1 MGRPSKYDNMTKEEI
16 LAAMNARNKSY
27 KWQKS
32 CTLTP
37 AEGKKLE
44 EEFLPKYHCDNVSQ
58 LVKKIVN
65 EELIVSK
72 KPE

>member
-1 MGRPSKYDNMTKEEI
+1 MQNEENTRKG
-16 LAAMNARNKSY
+16 AYKY

-32 CTLTP
+32 VTLTH

-44 EEFLPKYHCDNVSQ
+44 DEILPKFYCDNVSQ

-65 EELIVSK
+65 GQIEIFDNH
-72 KPE
+72 